1 MVRCPS
7 KPLLLGEESGAGV
20 RLVAVLNK
28 ALGRQVPDRPFG
40 IGRRSAASAVEMQ
53 QSSDG
58 AGPCRRFDPQPKFG
72 PLAIS
77 SSLRRPDTQPNRAQ
91 ESTMSLALYGHPFSS
106 YTQKVLI
113 ALYENGTPFEFRCLG
128 RDTPQHSAEWLRR
141 WPLRKFPLLVDGER
155 NIVETSI
162 IIEYLQL
169 VHPGPVRL
177 LPSDPMAA
185 LDVRFLDRFFD
196 LHVIN
201 AVQHAVDGAL
211 TEDPMK
217 RQEGLVLATKKLE
230 RAYAWLERQLA
241 GRTWAAGADFT
252 LADCAAAPSLFYA
265 DWTHRISEAFPVLRA
280 YRARLL
286 ARPSF
291 ARAVEEARPFRPL
304 FPLGA
309 PERD

>member
-1 MVRCPS
+1 
-7 KPLLLGEESGAGV
+7 
-20 RLVAVLNK
+20 
-28 ALGRQVPDRPFG
+28 
-40 IGRRSAASAVEMQ
+40 
-53 QSSDG
+53 
-58 AGPCRRFDPQPKFG
+58 
-72 PLAIS
+72 
-77 SSLRRPDTQPNRAQ
+77 
-91 ESTMSLALYGHPFSS
+91 MSLVLYGHSFSS

-113 ALYENGTPFEFRCLG
+113 ALYENGTPFEFRCLAP
-128 RDTPQHSAEWLRR
+128 DTPQHSAEWLRR

-169 VHPGPVRL
+169 VHPGLVRL
-177 LPSDPMAA
+177 LPADPMAA

-196 LHVIN
+196 LHVMN
-201 AVQHAVDGAL
+201 ATQHAIDGAL
-211 TEDPMK
+211 TGVPVK
-217 RQEGLVLATKKLE
+217 SQEGLALAVKKLE
-230 RAYAWLERQLA
+230 FAYAWLEGQLA

-265 DWTHRISEAFPVLRA
+265 DWTHRISEVFPVLRA

-291 ARAVEEARPFRPL
+291 ARAVEDARPFRPN

-309 PERD
+309 PDRD